1 MNGMASAEAFKGQ
14 VGDGVTRVLRKEITA
29 FSSSPSVDLNEVISN

>member
-14 VGDGVTRVLRKEITA
+14 VGDGVTRVLRKEIIGNHG
-29 FSSSPSVDLNEVISN
+29 FLLLLFHPLRV